1 MKKIMV
7 EFDDSIFMI
16 SKYRF
21 GSENKKVATD
31 SGKSDYSV
39 AMVKRTTKHLRCC
52 QPTCTCECLSVPI
65 LYATHS
71 SSLAWRIPW
80 TEEPGGLES
89 MGPQSNTS
97 EVT

>member
-7 EFDDSIFMI
+7 DFDDSIFMI

-71 SSLAWRIPW
+71 SSLAWRLP
-80 TEEPGGLES
+80 TDRGVGL
-89 MGPQSNTS
+89 QSVGS
-97 EVT
+97 LRVRHG